1 MEMKGQ
7 SRAFAALL
15 LAGVGMAG
23 FTAPAFAQATADE
36 DNSALG
42 EIVVTAQKPA
52 RNAARHYGGSGSAAR
67 TARHF

>member
-23 FTAPAFAQATADE
+23 ITAPAFAQTAASD
-36 DNSALG
+36 DDSALG
-42 EIVVTAQKPA
+42 EIVVTAQKRA
-52 RNAARHYGGSGSAAR
+52 
-67 TARHF
+67 